1 MRERDDERPVREVGR
16 SGNEKRGREKDRRPR
31 RTDDERDE
39 RGTGGGDVQK
49 ETTEGDEENAMGER
63 ERTVGHA
70 RVVGEEVREMSN
82 SFFHFLS
89 LSSGRIQQNMPM
101 KKKYA
106 PSQSEMNTMA
116 TRDLVT

>member
-1 MRERDDERPVREVGR
+1 M
-16 SGNEKRGREKDRRPR
+16 
-31 RTDDERDE
+31 
-39 RGTGGGDVQK
+39 QK

-89 LSSGRIQQNMPM
+89 LSSRDERVREQNMPM

>member
-1 MRERDDERPVREVGR
+1 M
-16 SGNEKRGREKDRRPR
+16 
-31 RTDDERDE
+31 
-39 RGTGGGDVQK
+39 QK
-49 ETTEGDEENAMGER
+49 ETTEGDEGNAMGER

-89 LSSGRIQQNMPM
+89 LSSRDERAREQNMPM

>member
-1 MRERDDERPVREVGR
+1 M
-16 SGNEKRGREKDRRPR
+16 
-31 RTDDERDE
+31 
-39 RGTGGGDVQK
+39 QK

-82 SFFHFLS
+82 SFFSLS
-89 LSSGRIQQNMPM
+89 LSRLGTSAREQNMPM
-101 KKKYA
+101 KKKHA

>member
-1 MRERDDERPVREVGR
+1 
-16 SGNEKRGREKDRRPR
+16 
-31 RTDDERDE
+31 
-39 RGTGGGDVQK
+39 
-49 ETTEGDEENAMGER
+49 
-63 ERTVGHA
+63 
-70 RVVGEEVREMSN
+70 VVGEEVREMSN

-89 LSSGRIQQNMPM
+89 LSSRDERAREQNMPM

>member
-1 MRERDDERPVREVGR
+1 M
-16 SGNEKRGREKDRRPR
+16 
-31 RTDDERDE
+31 
-39 RGTGGGDVQK
+39 QK

-89 LSSGRIQQNMPM
+89 LSSRDERART
-101 KKKYA
+101 KYA
-106 PSQSEMNTMA
+106 DEEEIRTQPIRDEHDGD
-116 TRDLVT
+116 TRFSYLTVLTEA

>member
-1 MRERDDERPVREVGR
+1 MLATRKEEEKKTGGLVFGR
-16 SGNEKRGREKDRRPR
+16 R
-31 RTDDERDE
+31 RDE
-39 RGTGGGDVQK
+39 RRTGGDDVQK
-49 ETTEGDEENAMGER
+49 ETTEGDEENAVGER

-82 SFFHFLS
+82 SFFYSLS
-89 LSSGRIQQNMPM
+89 LERAREQNMPM

>member
-1 MRERDDERPVREVGR
+1 M
-16 SGNEKRGREKDRRPR
+16 
-31 RTDDERDE
+31 
-39 RGTGGGDVQK
+39 QK
-49 ETTEGDEENAMGER
+49 ETTEGDEENAVGER

-89 LSSGRIQQNMPM
+89 LSSRYERAREQNMPM

>member
-1 MRERDDERPVREVGR
+1 MLATRKEEEKKTGGLVFGR
-16 SGNEKRGREKDRRPR
+16 R
-31 RTDDERDE
+31 RDE
-39 RGTGGGDVQK
+39 RRTGGDDVQK
-49 ETTEGDEENAMGER
+49 ETTEGDEENAVGER

-89 LSSGRIQQNMPM
+89 LSSRDERAREQNMPM

>member
-1 MRERDDERPVREVGR
+1 MLATRKEEEKKTGGLVFGR
-16 SGNEKRGREKDRRPR
+16 R
-31 RTDDERDE
+31 RDE
-39 RGTGGGDVQK
+39 RRTGGDDVQK
-49 ETTEGDEENAMGER
+49 ETTEGDEENAVGER

-82 SFFHFLS
+82 SFFYFLS
-89 LSSGRIQQNMPM
+89 QRAREQNMPM

>member
-1 MRERDDERPVREVGR
+1 M
-16 SGNEKRGREKDRRPR
+16 
-31 RTDDERDE
+31 
-39 RGTGGGDVQK
+39 QK
-49 ETTEGDEENAMGER
+49 ETTEGDEENAVGER

-82 SFFHFLS
+82 SFFYFLS
-89 LSSGRIQQNMPM
+89 LERAREQNMPM